1 MPEGSSRPLVCHIC
15 APGNVGGLERVIQGL
30 ALGHH
35 ERGLEPEVISVI
47 TPDAERPHPFAAP
60 LIEGGVPV
68 HELRLQHRAYLA
80 ERRAVRGLLEA
91 RRPRVVHSHGYRPD
105 ILHGS
110 LARSLGIATVTT
122 EHGSSKL
129 GGTSTLFEWLQ
140 LRLFRR
146 ASGVVAVSTPIADRL
161 VAEDGV
167 PSELVHMIPNGWTPG
182 TEFLSRDAA
191 RRELGI
197 DAEETVV
204 AFVGRLIPAKGPDVF
219 VEAMLQVDRPSVTT
233 VVIGD
238 GAQRAELEERVRSTG
253 QGDRFRFMGTVNP
266 AAPLFRAF
274 DLFVLSSRTEGTPI
288 VLLEAMAAG
297 VPLVVTAVGGV
308 PDVVGDDAALVVPPL
323 DPASMAEA
331 VQSALADPLAAQA
344 RVEAATRRVETEFSA
359 DLWLDRHEA
368 LYRSVTSDPAR

>member
-1 MPEGSSRPLVCHIC
+1 MPDGADRPLVCHIC
-15 APGNVGGLERVIQGL
+15 APGDVGGLERVIQGL

-35 ERGLEPEVISVI
+35 QRGLQPEVISVI
-47 TPDAERPHPFAAP
+47 GPDDDDPHPFAAP
-60 LIEGGVPV
+60 LLDGGVPV
-68 HELRLQHRAYLA
+68 HELRLHPRAYLA
-80 ERRAVRGLLEA
+80 ERRAVRRLLET
-91 RRPRVVHSHGYRPD
+91 RRPRVVHFHGYRPD

-129 GGTSTLFEWLQ
+129 GGTAALFEWVQ
-140 LRLFRR
+140 TKLFRR
-146 ASGVVAVSTPIADRL
+146 ASGVVAVSTPIAERL
-161 VAEDGV
+161 VNEDGV
-167 PSELVHMIPNGWTPG
+167 PGELVHMIPNGWTPG
-182 TEFLSRDAA
+182 TEFLSREAA

-197 DAEETVV
+197 GPEETLV

-219 VEAMLQVDRPSVTT
+219 VDALLQVESPSVTAL
-233 VVIGD
+233 VIGD
-238 GAQRAELEERVRSTG
+238 GADRTELEERVRAAG
-253 QGDRFRFMGTVNP
+253 QEDRFRFMGTINP

-323 DPASMAEA
+323 EPSTMADA
-331 VQSALADPLAAQA
+331 VRSALADPAAA
-344 RVEAATRRVETEFSA
+344 RGRVEAATRRVENEFSA

-368 LYRSVTSDPAR
+368 LYRSVAADPA